1 MLVLLAIQVKS
12 EVFQKT
18 ELQFQ
23 APQPYVVQTSKP
35 IPGRP
40 DSSSISLPYAVNGTA
55 LIVERL
61 VSYDG
66 AFLENN
72 SGCEVKNVAALLMT
86 NSGDMGISQVRVLLD
101 QGGRQLSFQATQIP
115 PGASLLVLEESAKRY
130 TQSMITGCYGVIE
143 WESDGWCVEELLSFE
158 EADMGSLWV
167 TRESRSYL
175 PAFKSSKTERQHL

>member
-1 MLVLLAIQVKS
+1 MRKFLLAVFGLMGSCGMLVLLAIQVKS

-86 NSGDMGISQVRVLLD
+86 NSGDMGISQVRV
-101 QGGRQLSFQATQIP
+101 AKK
-115 PGASLLVLEESAKRY
+115 VLEEYNIDMPIFGMVKDGKHRTRTIVDDNGKEY
-130 TQSMITGCYGVIE
+130 TIKLKYQ
-143 WESDGWCVEELLSFE
+143 
-158 EADMGSLWV
+158 
-167 TRESRSYL
+167 
-175 PAFKSSKTERQHL
+175 